1 MSAESRAPVAVDD
14 QVERVRAASE
24 ITAVV
29 GAHVT
34 LKKAGRTW
42 KGLCP
47 FHNEKTPSFTVSPER
62 QTYHCFGC
70 GQGGDVF
77 RFVQET
83 EKVSFGEAL
92 RLLADR
98 AGIRLPAR
106 RATLSSE
113 PLYEI
118 LEEAAEF
125 YRRAL
130 LDPSTGKAARAVL
143 AGRGIEEGTRDAFG
157 MGYAPAGWDAL
168 TSRLGPR
175 HGQAA
180 LVRAGLAVEREGG
193 RGMYDRFRDR
203 LVVPLRLL
211 TGVGGRVV
219 GFGGRSLSGEEPKYL
234 NSPESP
240 VYHKSAFVFG
250 LPEARE
256 TLKQSGEAVLVEGYF
271 DVMAL
276 SQAGV
281 RDAVAAAG
289 TAITAEQ
296 SALLARYVSRVCL
309 ALDGDRAGS
318 AAAGRGLAPLLGA
331 GLAVRVA
338 LLPEGDDP
346 DTFVRREGASGFAK
360 LRDGAESVAGFLC
373 RHAGESGEAHGRAV
387 QAVLALA
394 REIPD
399 LARREAL
406 LVDAD
411 RLLGVGVDRLRRA
424 AEGAKPGTAVRAKS
438 EPAAPSPAKRAAAV
452 TPERMPFVERSLLA
466 LLVADPKL
474 AERAAEEV
482 PEEWIRHPRA
492 REAWRV
498 ILADPEGGVARWSES
513 ADDATRTLLTALA
526 SESDAPAE
534 AEKAWDELVRS
545 LEFTVRRQ
553 ELSRL
558 QGDLARLPAESLE
571 ARDLMGAIEELSVR
585 MWKLRNHSA
594 VQGLGKGEIE

>member
-1 MSAESRAPVAVDD
+1 MSAESRVPLAADD

-29 GAHVT
+29 GAQVT

-47 FHNEKTPSFTVSPER
+47 FHQEKTPSFTVSPER

-70 GQGGDVF
+70 GAGGDVF

-83 EKVSFGEAL
+83 EKVSFAEAL

-98 AGIRLPAR
+98 AGIRLLAR
-106 RATLSSE
+106 RAGSSSE

-130 LDPSTGKAARAVL
+130 LDPATGKQARAVL
-143 AGRGIEEGTRDAFG
+143 AGRGIEDGTRDRFG
-157 MGYAPAGWDAL
+157 MGHAPAGWDAL

-203 LVVPLRLL
+203 LLVPLRLP
-211 TGVGGRVV
+211 TGRVV
-219 GFGGRSLSGEEPKYL
+219 GFGGRSVSGEEPKYL

-240 VYHKSAFVFG
+240 VYRKSAFVFG

-256 TLKQSGEAVLVEGYF
+256 RLRASGEAVLVEGYF

-281 RDAVAAAG
+281 EDAVAAAG
-289 TAITAEQ
+289 TAITSEQ
-296 SALLARYVSRVCL
+296 AAVLSRYVSRVCL
-309 ALDGDRAGS
+309 ALDGDRAGN

-331 GLAVRVA
+331 GLSVRVV
-338 LLPEGDDP
+338 LLPEKDDP
-346 DTFVRREGASGFAK
+346 DTFVRREGAEGFTA
-360 LRDGAESVAGFLC
+360 LRERAESVAGFLC

-394 REIPD
+394 RELPD
-399 LARREAL
+399 LSRREAL

-424 AEGAKPGTAVRAKS
+424 AESQALPSVRVKS
-438 EPAAPSPAKRAAAV
+438 ETALPSKRPVTV
-452 TPERMPFVERSLLA
+452 TPASMPFVERSLIA
-466 LLVADPKL
+466 LLVAEPKL

-482 PEEWIRHPRA
+482 PESWIRHPAA
-492 REAWRV
+492 REAWRAIV
-498 ILADPEGGVARWSES
+498 ADPEGGVARWCES
-513 ADDATRTLLTALA
+513 VEGPGRELLTRLA
-526 SESDAPAE
+526 SEADAPVE
-534 AEKAWDELVRS
+534 ADKAWDDH
-545 LEFTVRRQ
+545 VRRLAYDVDKQ

-558 QGDLARLPAESLE
+558 QGDLARLPAESRE

>member
-1 MSAESRAPVAVDD
+1 MSSETRAAIGADEM
-14 QVERVRAASE
+14 VERVRAASE

-29 GAHVT
+29 GTQVT

-47 FHNEKTPSFTVSPER
+47 FHQEKTPSFTVSAER

-70 GQGGDVF
+70 GAGGDVF

-83 EKVSFGEAL
+83 EKVTFPEAL

-98 AGIRLPAR
+98 AGIRLPAKR
-106 RATLSSE
+106 GPSPSE

-125 YRRAL
+125 YRRTL
-130 LDPSTGKAARAVL
+130 LDPATGQAARAVL
-143 AGRGIEEGTRDAFG
+143 AGRGIEDDTRERFG

-168 TSRLGPR
+168 SSRLGPK

-203 LVVPLRLL
+203 LVVPLRLP
-211 TGVGGRVV
+211 TGRVV
-219 GFGGRSLSGEEPKYL
+219 GFGGRSVSGEEPKYL
-234 NSPESP
+234 NSPETP
-240 VYHKSAFVFG
+240 VYRKSAFIFG

-256 TLKQSGEAVLVEGYF
+256 ALRESGEAILVEGYF

-281 RDAVAAAG
+281 REVVAASG

-296 SALLARYVSRVCL
+296 GALLSRYAARVCL

-318 AAAGRGLAPLLGA
+318 AAMQRGLVPLLGA
-331 GLAVRVA
+331 GLAVRV
-338 LLPEGDDP
+338 LILPEGDDP
-346 DTFVRREGASGFAK
+346 DTLVRRVGKAGFDA
-360 LRDGAESVAGFLC
+360 LRAEAQSVAGFLC
-373 RHAGESGEAHGRAV
+373 RQAGESGEAHGRAV
-387 QAVLALA
+387 AQVIELA
-394 REIPD
+394 RELPD

-424 AEGAKPGTAVRAKS
+424 TESAKDSVRPIVSKRAGAAVVQ
-438 EPAAPSPAKRAAAV
+438 PAKAV
-452 TPERMPFVERSLLA
+452 MPERRQKLPFVERSLLA
-466 LLVADPKL
+466 LLVAEPSL
-474 AERAAEEV
+474 ADRAAETV
-482 PEEWIRHPRA
+482 PEDWIHHPAA
-492 REAWRV
+492 RQAWRAIV
-498 ILADPEGGVARWSES
+498 ADPQGGAARWCES
-513 ADDATRTLLTALA
+513 AEGEGRALLTALA
-526 SESDAPAE
+526 SETGAAAE
-534 AEKAWDELVRS
+534 AGRAWDDH
-545 LEFTVRRQ
+545 VRRLEYEVRKL
-553 ELSRL
+553 ELNRL
-558 QGDLARLPAESLE
+558 QSDLARLREDSRE
-571 ARDLMGAIEELSVR
+571 ARDVVTAIEDVSHR
-585 MWKLRNHSA
+585 MWTLKNPKA
-594 VQGLGKGEIE
+594 GQAQGKGESE

>member
-1 MSAESRAPVAVDD
+1 MSVESRAPVAPDD
-14 QVERVRAASE
+14 AVERVRQASE

-47 FHNEKTPSFTVSPER
+47 FHTEKTPSFTVSPER

-70 GQGGDVF
+70 GAGGDVF

-83 EKVSFGEAL
+83 EKVSFAEAL
-92 RLLADR
+92 KLLADR
-98 AGIRLPAR
+98 AGIRLPSR
-106 RATLSSE
+106 RGVASSE

-125 YRRAL
+125 YRRTL
-130 LDPSTGKAARAVL
+130 LDPATGKQARAVL
-143 AGRGIEEGTRDAFG
+143 TARGIEDGTRDRFG
-157 MGYAPAGWDAL
+157 MGFAPAGWDAL

-203 LVVPLRLL
+203 LLVPLRLS

-240 VYHKSAFVFG
+240 VYRKSAFVFG

-256 TLKQSGEAVLVEGYF
+256 TLRASGEAVLVEGYF
-271 DVMAL
+271 DVMVL

-281 RDAVAAAG
+281 QDAVAAAG

-296 SALLARYVSRVCL
+296 ASVLSRYVSRVCL
-309 ALDGDRAGS
+309 ALDGDRAG
-318 AAAGRGLAPLLGA
+318 AQAAGRGLAPLLGA
-331 GLAVRVA
+331 GLTLRVVV
-338 LLPEGDDP
+338 LPERDDP
-346 DTFVRREGASGFAK
+346 DSFVRREGVGAFQA
-360 LRDGAESVAGFLC
+360 LRERAVGVVKFLC
-373 RHAGESGEAHGRAV
+373 RDAGKSGEAHA
-387 QAVLALA
+387 QAIAKVVTLA
-394 REIPD
+394 RELKD
-399 LARREAL
+399 LSLRDGF

-411 RLLGVGVDRLRRA
+411 RELGVGFDRLRH
-424 AEGAKPGTAVRAKS
+424 EVEKPGATKS
-438 EPAAPSPAKRAAAV
+438 MAAPPSV
-452 TPERMPFVERSLLA
+452 TVKTQAPVVVQRMPFVERSLIA
-466 LLVADPKL
+466 LLVAEPRL
-474 AERAAEEV
+474 AERAVEAV
-482 PEEWIRHPRA
+482 PEEWIRHPAA
-492 REAWRV
+492 REAWRAIV
-498 ILADPEGGVARWSES
+498 ADPEGGVAHWCES
-513 ADDATRTLLTALA
+513 AEGAGRALLTSLA
-526 SESDAPAE
+526 SESDAPVE

-545 LEFTVRRQ
+545 LEFEVRKK
-553 ELSRL
+553 ELSQL
-558 QGDLARLPAESLE
+558 QSDLARLPAESRE

-585 MWKLRNHSA
+585 MWKLRNRSA
-594 VQGLGKGEIE
+594 AQGLGKGASE

>member
-1 MSAESRAPVAVDD
+1 MSAESRVPLLADD

-29 GAHVT
+29 GAQVT

-47 FHNEKTPSFTVSPER
+47 FHQEKTPSFTVSPER

-70 GQGGDVF
+70 GAGGDVF

-98 AGIRLPAR
+98 AGIRLPTR
-106 RATLSSE
+106 RPTSSSE

-125 YRRAL
+125 YRRTL
-130 LDPSTGKAARAVL
+130 LDPGTGKQARAVL
-143 AGRGIEEGTRDAFG
+143 AARGIEDGTRDRFG

-175 HGQAA
+175 HGQPA
-180 LVRAGLAVEREGG
+180 LVRAGLAIEREGG

-203 LVVPLRLL
+203 LLVPLRLP
-211 TGVGGRVV
+211 TGRVV

-240 VYHKSAFVFG
+240 VYRKSAFVFG

-256 TLKQSGEAVLVEGYF
+256 ALRASGEAVLVEGYF

-281 RDAVAAAG
+281 EDTVAAAG

-296 SALLARYVSRVCL
+296 AALLSRYVSRVCL
-309 ALDGDRAGS
+309 ALDGDRAGN

-331 GLAVRVA
+331 GLQVRVV
-338 LLPEGDDP
+338 LLPEKDDP
-346 DTFVRREGASGFAK
+346 DTFVRREGKDGFDK
-360 LRDGAESVAGFLC
+360 LRERAQSVAGFLC
-373 RHAGESGEAHGRAV
+373 RQAGESGEAHGRAL

-394 REIPD
+394 RELPD

-424 AEGAKPGTAVRAKS
+424 AESHPQGTVRVKA
-438 EPAAPSPAKRAAAV
+438 EAAAPRPAVQA
-452 TPERMPFVERSLLA
+452 TPQRMPFVERSLLG
-466 LLVADPKL
+466 LLVAEPRL
-474 AERAAEEV
+474 AARALEEV
-482 PEEWIRHPRA
+482 PEEWIRHPAA
-492 REAWRV
+492 REAWRAIV
-498 ILADPEGGVARWSES
+498 ADPEGGVARWCES
-513 ADDATRTLLTALA
+513 AADPGRALLTSLA
-526 SESDAPAE
+526 SETDAPAE
-534 AEKAWDELVRS
+534 PDKAWDDH
-545 LEFTVRRQ
+545 VRRLEYDVNKQ

-558 QGDLARLPAESLE
+558 QGDLARAAGESPE
-571 ARDLMGAIEELSVR
+571 ARDLMGAIEELSIR

-594 VQGLGKGEIE
+594 VQGLVKGENE

>member
-1 MSAESRAPVAVDD
+1 MSAESRVPVAVDD
-14 QVERVRAASE
+14 AVERVRAASE

-47 FHNEKTPSFTVSPER
+47 FHQEKTPSFTVSPER

-70 GQGGDVF
+70 GVGGDVF

-98 AGIRLPAR
+98 AGIRLPAKR
-106 RATLSSE
+106 QTSSSE
-113 PLYEI
+113 PIYEI

-125 YRRAL
+125 YRRTL
-130 LDPSTGKAARAVL
+130 LDPATGDQARAVL
-143 AGRGIEEGTRDAFG
+143 AARGIEDSTRDRFG
-157 MGYAPAGWDAL
+157 MGYAPVGWDAL

-203 LVVPLRLL
+203 LLVPLRLP
-211 TGVGGRVV
+211 TGRVV

-240 VYHKSAFVFG
+240 VYRKSAFVFG

-256 TLKQSGEAVLVEGYF
+256 RLRASGEAVLVEGYF

-281 RDAVAAAG
+281 EDAVAAAG
-289 TAITAEQ
+289 TAITGEQ
-296 SALLARYVSRVCL
+296 SALLSRYVSRVCL
-309 ALDGDRAGS
+309 ALDGDRAGH

-331 GLAVRVA
+331 GLSVRVL
-338 LLPEGDDP
+338 LLPEKDDP
-346 DTFVRREGASGFAK
+346 DTFVRREGAEGFFA
-360 LRDGAESVAGFLC
+360 LRERAESVAGFLC

-394 REIPD
+394 RELPD

-406 LVDAD
+406 LIDAD

-424 AEGAKPGTAVRAKS
+424 VESKSPTPGVRVKS
-438 EPAAPSPAKRAAAV
+438 ETAAAARPAV
-452 TPERMPFVERSLLA
+452 TVLPSRMPFVERSLIA
-466 LLVADPKL
+466 LLVAEPQL

-482 PEEWIRHPRA
+482 PEEWIRHPAA
-492 REAWRV
+492 REAWRA

-513 ADDATRTLLTALA
+513 TEGAARSLLTSLA

-534 AEKAWDELVRS
+534 AGKAWDDH
-545 LEFTVRRQ
+545 VRRLEYDVRKQ

-558 QGDLARLPAESLE
+558 QGDLARLPAESRE

-585 MWKLRNHSA
+585 MWKLRNHVA